1 MKQIIK
7 RIRLWLIKKLRAIPE
22 EKQIEFPKPKIIS
35 STVCPVTLRVTRR
48 LDDNEMRLYYDEN
61 TRRWMAENI
70 TKDLKRRIIDEI
82 LQSKAI
88 RIRYNEEM
96 CEFYASVVIVL
107 DEDRPEWF

>member
-1 MKQIIK
+1 MKQLIK
-7 RIRLWLIKKLRAIPE
+7 RIRLWLIKKLKAVPE

-35 STVCPVTLRVTRR
+35 STVRPVTLRITRR
-48 LDDNEMRLYYDEN
+48 LDDNDMRLYHDEN
-61 TRRWMAENI
+61 TRSWMTEI
-70 TKDLKRRIIDEI
+70 IIKDLKRRIIDEI

-96 CEFYASVVIVL
+96 DEFYASIVLVL